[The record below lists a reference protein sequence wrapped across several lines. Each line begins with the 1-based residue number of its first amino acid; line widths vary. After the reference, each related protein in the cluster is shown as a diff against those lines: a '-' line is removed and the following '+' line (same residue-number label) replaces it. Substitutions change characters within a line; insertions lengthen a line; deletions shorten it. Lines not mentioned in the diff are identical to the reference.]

1 MLYIEDYGIPIPQ
14 ILKDMNYVIPKFCT
28 YKDDYMEIKALTH
41 PDEFVLFLNNPPNM
55 GGLNHRNMGYKL
67 DHSTALGFMS
77 YYDLAYGHVILTG
90 LGLGIVATWLSD
102 KPEVTKIT
110 VVENNIHLIN
120 YFKTYGDLPNKV
132 ELIHE
137 DADRYVGKCDVLLCS
152 HLIMSPIN
160 GQKTSRWLKGA
171 RMLDNIECDILCLH
185 RIPKIVK
192 TYENYLKT
200 RIKIPQLPYITEE
213 KFVLY
218 KLYT

>member
-1 MLYIEDYGIPIPQ
+1 
-14 ILKDMNYVIPKFCT
+14 
-28 YKDDYMEIKALTH
+28 
-41 PDEFVLFLNNPPNM
+41 M

-110 VVENNIHLIN
+110 VLENNIHLIN

-137 DADRYVGKCDVLLCS
+137 DAERYTGKCDVLLCS

-160 GQKTSRWLKGA
+160 GQKKVAG
-171 RMLDNIECDILCLH
+171 
-185 RIPKIVK
+185 
-192 TYENYLKT
+192 
-200 RIKIPQLPYITEE
+200 
-213 KFVLY
+213 
-218 KLYT
+218 